1 MFSKVRCLQLYIKI
15 KVMKNILTLFMVV
28 FFFGSSYAQNDMQVI
43 YNQNAI
49 KISPF
54 EFGRAEFQL
63 HYERYFNNRKSSI
76 TVAPSIFLRDNANEK
91 ANGWQL
97 MSQYRFYLTHYNG
110 EADRIF
116 LGLYNVGFYTG
127 LYGLYLDYSEDFV
140 SGQYDPIS
148 SEYIMST
155 YNKTVN
161 SFEAGPLLGVQIDIT
176 KRILIDFFVGGG
188 IRWSDYTNSYTD
200 EIENYGSFGVFDT
213 EYTGVK
219 PKLGFTIG
227 ITI

>member
-1 MFSKVRCLQLYIKI
+1 MKKLLLVFISIFFLY
-15 KVMKNILTLFMVV
+15 N
-28 FFFGSSYAQNDMQVI
+28 SYAQNDIPVV
-43 YNQNAI
+43 YKENAI

-63 HYERYFNNRKSSI
+63 SYERYFNNRKSSI
-76 TVAPSIFLRDNANEK
+76 SIVPSIFLRDNEAEK
-91 ANGWQL
+91 ASGWQL

-127 LYGLYLDYSEDFV
+127 IYGLYLDYSEDFV
-140 SGQYDPIS
+140 QGYYDPLT
-148 SEYIMST
+148 SEYEMQT

-200 EIENYGSFGVFDT
+200 EIENYGSFGVFDA

-219 PKLGFTIG
+219 PKLGFAIG
-227 ITI
+227 ITL